1 MASVFALVSKG
12 EFERQH
18 AKAREGDVLPFTV
31 YTSGNKALEPLAQ
44 GGDLYLVTVRP
55 GDVLW
60 LVAVLRSPRKDP
72 GAWKSTAN
80 AVPVVDAGPLLS
92 QLRFASGKGISVEP
106 GKLGMSLQTPRA
118 LTDADVALL
127 EALTGGSP
135 PTTASATTATTTTT
149 TATTTTAAKARST
162 SPAISTATASGAP
175 VGTPWATPPARPEAV
190 PAEAYYDAIDD
201 RWVLGTRSPD
211 GCRHGPWK
219 EWRADGSLYLDTH
232 YVDGLI
238 HGIQRELHPDGSP
251 AGEARWIRGVQKDS
265 VKLRAKSGATDAF
278 WSTAAPRIV
287 RIDSIPDENGRGWRT
302 GILRDASGV
311 EVTPAGEPV
320 PPRPTG
326 VPETARLYVAEGPPA
341 WVDTTSQYTTLAPVG
356 HKRVWSA
363 AGELL
368 RESEYT
374 PHGRLI
380 WHREVLDPDPRTA
393 LVDAFFADPVEFS
406 PMYELGQHWTL
417 DRHSEVRARLRDA
430 STRHVAGYLELIAE
444 RIEWHLKPLAPCG
457 LTACGFEI
465 TDDWLARGPAVRRD
479 DGAADILRWLLAKR
493 LERHEKAAVSELL
506 PLARAVFEKD
516 NEIDLDLLRDGDAL
530 VKGTTDRELDKLASS
545 RSAWSTDDLLR
556 LARRALQRSG
566 LSVYLGDPTEG
577 AVLLLDETHQA
588 FLFDGQTFAP
598 APVVVETS
606 ERDNAVQFQSVD
618 TCDERRLFISG
629 EHVWWSLT
637 RFGWMVHVQGSRYFS
652 DRGQAEV
659 ILSGLVRC
667 PDRAWVDRVIAMF
680 RAMLPSKAVE
690 VDPFFDAKK
699 GYLFARQYGA
709 TKKESHGY
717 ALSRAVDGATILKC
731 TGSPGVLRLEMRE
744 KKAGAV
750 PKPVSQH
757 ATAEEARERFS
768 RFELELFR
776 DGYHLDRIVALPVG
790 VKTPEKTAPEKPP
803 APEKPK
809 PPVTLDVAERVGAEL
824 RRAASAKGLSAR
836 LAALR
841 DAWQRRP
848 AIALAIAL
856 DTLAAGVPPR
866 PDLAGKTKAAVARW
880 DELAAK
886 PDAAALGPLL
896 ASLTDVASTVVQPR
910 LEQLATWPADPR
922 LDQKL
927 VAIATEVPFTSSG
940 TQSVWRRV
948 FARIAASTDARILAP
963 LRALP
968 GIYKTKWKTVT
979 GAWAIEQ
986 VEKILA
992 ARADTLEALGALALH
1007 AEDQALLETLL
1018 AGASTPV
1025 ASTTDGTDALIQA
1038 VFAAPDDASRRL
1050 AYAAKH
1056 KDVRAE
1062 HITLSA
1068 QGDALDKT
1076 GRARL
1081 AELERDHVAELA
1093 GPLAKWLKKGARFRS
1108 GFLVRAAKTGNE
1120 LSPELAASP
1129 WWSTVED
1136 LDVGFDHTLVCSP
1149 ALVSLRTLRGIHVDE
1164 DPAEGEEA
1172 PVHITVSQLPVRP
1185 LVTSFA
1191 LGVHT
1196 SGVIGA
1202 LLRAGTFPAI
1212 TELEVAL
1219 PRRLVADVSW
1229 LDEPAARTLARV
1241 EIVQDLDSTRT
1252 YLEPHGPREEHDRT
1266 SVTWLAELWGKA
1278 TRDCPSLVEIAGTF
1292 TYGVNVTF
1300 LLSRDE
1306 RGEGELSVRCGS
1318 RLHGWGKVLADNL
1331 AFLLDALGPSDV
1343 RHARLDLDRTDRDL
1357 VTAIDE
1363 SARLAQINVEWRA
1376 RGK

>member
-1 MASVFALVSKG
+1 MASVLALVSKG

-18 AKAREGDVLPFTV
+18 AKARVGDVLAFTA
-31 YTSGNKALEPLAQ
+31 YTSGNTALEPLAD

-55 GDVLW
+55 GDMLW
-60 LVAVLRSPRKDP
+60 LVAVLRSPRKAQ
-72 GAWKSTAN
+72 GAWKAKAN
-80 AVPVVDAGPLLS
+80 AVRIVEAGSALS
-92 QLRFASGKGISVEP
+92 TLRFASGKGISVEP

-118 LTDADVALL
+118 LTDADVTLL
-127 EALTGGSP
+127 EALAGGAL
-135 PTTASATTATTTTT
+135 PTTTSVAPP
-149 TATTTTAAKARST
+149 RST
-162 SPAISTATASGAP
+162 PDPIAAAAVTGPP
-175 VGTPWATPPARPEAV
+175 VGTSWATPPARPPVV
-190 PAEAYYDAIDD
+190 PAAARYDAIDD
-201 RWVLGTRSPD
+201 RWVLGSRTTD

-219 EWRADGSLYLDTH
+219 EWRTDGSLALDTH
-232 YVDGLI
+232 YLDGLV
-238 HGIQRELHPDGSP
+238 HGIQREFHADGSP
-251 AGEARWIRGVQKDS
+251 AGDARWIRGVQKDS
-265 VKLRAKSGATDAF
+265 FKLRAKGGAADAF
-278 WSTAAPRIV
+278 WSTVDPRIV
-287 RIDSIPDENGRGWRT
+287 RVDSIPDEHGRGWRT
-302 GILRDASGV
+302 GVLRDASGV

-320 PPRPTG
+320 PPRPPG
-326 VPETARLYVAEGPPA
+326 VPETARFYVAEGPPA
-341 WVDTTSQYTTLAPVG
+341 WVDVTSQYTTLAPVG

-406 PMYELGQHWTL
+406 PMYQLGQHWTL
-417 DRHSEVRARLRDA
+417 DRHAEVRARLRDA
-430 STRHVAGYLELIAE
+430 STRHVAGYLELLAE
-444 RIEWHLKPLAPCG
+444 RIEWHLQTLAPRG
-457 LTACGFEI
+457 LTACGFEV

-493 LERHEKAAVSELL
+493 LERHETAVVKELL

-516 NEIDLDLLRDGDAL
+516 NEIDLDLLRDADAL
-530 VKGTTDRELDKLASS
+530 VKGATDRTLDKLASS
-545 RSAWSTDDLLR
+545 RSAWSDEDLLG

-566 LSVYLGDPTEG
+566 LRRYLGDPSEG
-577 AVLLLDETHQA
+577 EVLLLDETHQA
-588 FLFDGQTFAP
+588 FVSDGKTFTP
-598 APVVVETS
+598 APVEVEPS

-618 TCDERRLFISG
+618 ACDERRLFLSG

-667 PDRAWVDRVIAMF
+667 PDRTWVDRVIAMF
-680 RAMLPSKAVE
+680 RAMLPSKASE
-690 VDPFFDAKK
+690 VDPFFDTKK
-699 GYLFARQYGA
+699 GWLFARQYGA
-709 TKKESHGY
+709 TTKESYGY
-717 ALSRAVDGATILKC
+717 ALSRAVDGGTILKC
-731 TGSPGVLRLEMRE
+731 TRSPGVLRLEMRG

-750 PKPVSQH
+750 PTLVSEH
-757 ATAEEARERFS
+757 PTAEEARERLS
-768 RFELELFR
+768 RFEVELFR

-790 VKTPEKTAPEKPP
+790 VKPPEKTAPAKAASP
-803 APEKPK
+803 APAKPA
-809 PPVTLDVAERVGAEL
+809 VTLDVAERVGAEL
-824 RRAASAKGLSAR
+824 RRAESAKTLSAR

-848 AIALAIAL
+848 VIALAAAI
-856 DTLAAGVPPR
+856 DTLAASAAPR
-866 PDLAGKTKAAVARW
+866 PDLAGRTKAAVARW

-922 LDQKL
+922 LDQRL

-940 TQSVWRRV
+940 TQSVWRRI
-948 FARIAASTDARILAP
+948 FGRLATSTEARILAP

-968 GIYKTKWKTVT
+968 AIYKKKWKTVT

-992 ARADTLEALGALALH
+992 ARADTLEAFAALALH
-1007 AEDQALLETLL
+1007 PEDQALLDTLL
-1018 AGASTPV
+1018 TGASAPP
-1025 ASTTDGTDALIQA
+1025 ASTKDGEDALLAA

-1050 AYAAKH
+1050 AYATRN

-1062 HITLSA
+1062 HIRLSA

-1081 AELERDHVAELA
+1081 AEIERDHAAELA

-1108 GFLVRAAKTGNE
+1108 GFLARAAKTGNE

-1136 LDVGFDHTLVCSP
+1136 LDVGSDHVLVCSP

-1164 DPAEGEEA
+1164 EPEDPGDP
-1172 PVHITVSQLPVRP
+1172 PVHITVSQLPGRP
-1185 LVTSFA
+1185 LVTS
-1191 LGVHT
+1191 LEIGVHS
-1196 SGVIGA
+1196 SGVLGA
-1202 LLRAGTFPAI
+1202 LLRAGTFPAL
-1212 TELEVAL
+1212 TELVVGL

-1229 LDEPAARTLARV
+1229 LDEPAARKLARV
-1241 EIVQDLDSTRT
+1241 EIVQELDSTRT
-1252 YLEPHGPREEHDRT
+1252 YIEPHGPREEHDRT
-1266 SVTWLAELWGKA
+1266 SVTWLAELYGKA
-1278 TRDCPSLVEIAGTF
+1278 TKACPSLVEIAGIF
-1292 TYGVNVTF
+1292 TYGVNVAFRIT
-1300 LLSRDE
+1300 RAAH
-1306 RGEGELSVRCGS
+1306 GNGELAVRAGS
-1318 RLHGWGKVLADNL
+1318 RLHGWGTVLADNL
-1331 AFLLDALGPSDV
+1331 AFLLDALGPMGV
-1343 RHARLDLDRTDRDL
+1343 RKAHVALHPGDREL
-1357 VTAIDE
+1357 VAAIDE
-1363 SARLAQINVEWRA
+1363 AARLAQIQVEWRA
-1376 RGK
+1376 RDK